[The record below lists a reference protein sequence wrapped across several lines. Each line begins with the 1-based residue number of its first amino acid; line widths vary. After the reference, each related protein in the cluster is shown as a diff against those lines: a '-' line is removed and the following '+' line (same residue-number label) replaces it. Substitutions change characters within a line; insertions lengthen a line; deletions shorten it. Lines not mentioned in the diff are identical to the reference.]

1 MLSNVI
7 IVNSLLKFGL
17 KFCLNIVGNIDLVIV
32 LELKLNGFV
41 INFIFLIRLLLDIR

>member
-1 MLSNVI
+1 MLSYVI
-7 IVNSLLKFGL
+7 IVNSLLKI
-17 KFCLNIVGNIDLVIV
+17 CLNIVGNIDLVIV

>member
-7 IVNSLLKFGL
+7 IVNSLL

-41 INFIFLIRLLLDIR
+41 INFFFLIRLLLDIR